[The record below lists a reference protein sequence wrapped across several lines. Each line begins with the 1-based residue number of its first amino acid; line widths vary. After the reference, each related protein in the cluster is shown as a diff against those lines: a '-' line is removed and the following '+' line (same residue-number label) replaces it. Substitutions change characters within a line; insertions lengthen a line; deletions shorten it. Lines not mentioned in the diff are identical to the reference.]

1 VRGSILGLVL
11 AVSAVGCTWHPD
23 IATPAA
29 DGVEPVT
36 VAPTPQ
42 EYDRVTA
49 GAVEALIPPGWR
61 AVASDPTSRTQRGFV
76 ASPRPQAWAGFRRGT
91 TGLSAT
97 WIDATEVGVPSDY
110 YYLAA
115 TGPVLSRLV
124 ASERCRR
131 LGERVFANNVPAFA
145 SGDRR
150 SPGDFV
156 ARGEGVCSSPA
167 GATTRWA
174 YFVAAPGLGPAREVG
189 IPSSGLY
196 VVVAAAPAG
205 PDASELLDH
214 LLHHTWFADASMG
227 DFIRAVRALPVD

>member
-1 VRGSILGLVL
+1 MRGTVLGLVL
-11 AVSAVGCTWHPD
+11 AVSVAGCTWHPD
-23 IATPAA
+23 LATPAPDA
-29 DGVEPVT
+29 AGPVV

-42 EYDRVTA
+42 EFDRVTA
-49 GAVEALIPPGWR
+49 GDVEALIPPGWQ
-61 AVASDPTSRTQRGFV
+61 AVATDPTSQTQKGFV
-76 ASPRPQAWAGFRRGT
+76 ASPRPRAWAELRRGA

-97 WIDATEVGVPSDY
+97 WVDATQIGVPSDY

-124 ASERCRR
+124 DSERCRR
-131 LGERVFANNVPAFA
+131 LGERIYANNAPAFA

-156 ARGEGVCSSPA
+156 ARGSGVCSTPA

-174 YFVAAPGLGPAREVG
+174 YFVAAPGLGPARQVG

-196 VVVAAAPAG
+196 VVVAVAPAG
-205 PDASELLDH
+205 PHAAELLEH